1 MLSVFPEM
9 LGFYRLCQETNQLNP
24 FKWTKTTY

>member
-9 LGFYRLCQETNQLNP
+9 MGFYRLCQEVNNTHP
-24 FKWTKTTY
+24 KW